1 MNDEISKL
9 RTRVMLAEDSNK
21 ILVKEKKEK
30 DLTIKKYAD
39 LYQEKANKLNEIYR
53 VANSNK
59 ITAENYI
66 QFIDWIKRY
75 IMGN

>member
-30 DLTIKKYAD
+30 ELEIKKYAE
-39 LYQEKANKLNEIYR
+39 LYQKKATKLNEIYR
-53 VANSNK
+53 VVNSNK
-59 ITAENYI
+59 INEENYMKL
-66 QFIDWIKRY
+66 IDWIKRY
-75 IMGN
+75 IKED